1 MFDKA
6 FWNNRYKTQQTGW
19 DIGYP
24 STPLKTFID
33 NLENKNLTILI
44 PGCGRAYEA
53 EYLHQKGFK
62 KVTIIDLSPLALAEF
77 YKRVDSFPK
86 NHLIEGD
93 FFEHQGQYDLIL
105 EQTFFCAIA
114 PNLRKDYVNHT
125 SDLLKKNGKIVGLLF
140 AEEFGNDHPP
150 FGGTVEEYQKLFSS
164 HYVIE
169 QMDIASNS
177 IEARK
182 GRELFISLKKQ
193 DCLTLPYE
201 NEFINNFST

>member
-1 MFDKA
+1 M
-6 FWNNRYKTQQTGW
+6 
-19 DIGYP
+19 
-24 STPLKTFID
+24 
-33 NLENKNLTILI
+33 
-44 PGCGRAYEA
+44 
-53 EYLHQKGFK
+53 
-62 KVTIIDLSPLALAEF
+62 
-77 YKRVDSFPK
+77 
-86 NHLIEGD
+86 
-93 FFEHQGQYDLIL
+93 
-105 EQTFFCAIA
+105 
-114 PNLRKDYVNHT
+114 NHT

-193 DCLTLPYE
+193 DCLT
-201 NEFINNFST
+201 